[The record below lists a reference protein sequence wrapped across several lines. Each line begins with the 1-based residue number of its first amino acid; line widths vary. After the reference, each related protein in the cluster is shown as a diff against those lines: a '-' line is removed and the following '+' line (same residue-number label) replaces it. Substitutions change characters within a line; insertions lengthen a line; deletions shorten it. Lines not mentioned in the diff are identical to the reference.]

1 MKKKSD
7 LRKQHFDELEE
18 QFKEMYKINDDLNIN
33 EFSVDRYSLS
43 PILN

>member
-18 QFKEMYKINDDLNIN
+18 QFKEMYKINDN
-33 EFSVDRYSLS
+33 EY
-43 PILN
+43 I